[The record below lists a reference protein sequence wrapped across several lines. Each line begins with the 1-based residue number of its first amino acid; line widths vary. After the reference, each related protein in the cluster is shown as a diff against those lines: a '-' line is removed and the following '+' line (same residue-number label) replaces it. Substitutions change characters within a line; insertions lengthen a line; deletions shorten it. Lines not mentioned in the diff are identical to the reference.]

1 MVWRPRPARPD
12 EAARLTGLCLR
23 SKASHGYDEAFLESC
38 AAELTVMPGLQGR
51 SLAVVEADGTPVGL
65 AEVSATGQ
73 IAELEKLFVDP
84 AFFGRGVGR
93 ALFGWALGEA
103 RSMGACLLGIDSD
116 PGAKDF
122 YLAMGAIEV
131 GTSPSASLP
140 GRMLPRL
147 QVDLG
152 PI

>member
-1 MVWRPRPARPD
+1 MVWTPRPARLD
-12 EAARLTGLCLR
+12 EAAQLTELCLR

-38 AAELTVMPGLQGR
+38 VAELTVKPGLPGHR
-51 SLAVVEADGTPVGL
+51 LGVLEADGTPVGL
-65 AEVSATGQ
+65 AEVSVKGQ

-84 AFFGRGVGR
+84 AFFGRGIGR
-93 ALFGWALGEA
+93 ALFDWARGEA
-103 RSMGACLLGIDSD
+103 RSMGACRLGIDSD